1 MTIDRSSRR
10 SPRACH
16 GRLVPVGWSLRHAVA
31 LAPAPRRS
39 PLDPPAA
46 PSGSTCHRRPERA
59 AGRLPRSLQQ
69 SPIQSLPRTAGPERA
84 RTGGPNNPAPTV
96 PHHQVDQRR
105 RPHQRVPN
113 CSLTG
118 HDTVSG
124 THTLDRPTQQ
134 LVMMVVSCF
143 GVGLTRNA
151 TSALSSPDGVSGR
164 LDTGLNRCDHEGGCV
179 SPRRVP
185 CPPWS
190 VLLSNLRVACVAKR
204 GRRWTHRA
212 RQRT

>member
-124 THTLDRPTQQ
+124 THTLD
-134 LVMMVVSCF
+134 
-143 GVGLTRNA
+143 
-151 TSALSSPDGVSGR
+151 
-164 LDTGLNRCDHEGGCV
+164 TGLNRCDHEGGCV

-190 VLLSNLRVACVAKR
+190 VLLSNTSRMRREKGTPMDTPSETTNVRAADSSFGGCGPCLRTLVGTDR
-204 GRRWTHRA
+204 FGDGHGR
-212 RQRT
+212 